1 MSRLGITPG
10 DGTLLAKPP
19 GMRDIIIDENASEAS
34 GLLAIENRAV
44 LDAQGWSL
52 GFWTC
57 SDEGRVERALGA
69 LGKRKDSGDWELCR
83 VAGAK
88 ATVRKKTEDCEG
100 MARRGD
106 WVYVF
111 GSHFGT
117 KTGPLEPRRHFT
129 ARFNEARI
137 DGHLDE
143 ATIDVEIARGAFKL
157 HRLINDALK
166 ESGIE
171 VIEAGAEEARQCIE
185 KTRKIGKK
193 KGKRWAGRIHEG
205 DWPVNVEGVAFRDS
219 GGLLLG
225 LRYPVTREGQPI
237 LVELDNIDKLF
248 RDPPDTPSIRH
259 LWVLENV
266 GSAREPRGIRALER
280 KDGVFHAITGS
291 LDSDPEESVLLQ
303 EHPEGERAESQH
315 HRFTLPEVPW
325 WTRVDAEPVT
335 GVDVDSKVEGLAV
348 DGKGRF
354 RYVLDDD
361 KIHLRSA

>member
-1 MSRLGITPG
+1 MSRLDVTRGG
-10 DGTLLAKPP
+10 GTLLAESS
-19 GMRDIIIDENASEAS
+19 GMRDVIIDENASEAS
-34 GLLAIENRAV
+34 GLLAIENEAV
-44 LDAQGWSL
+44 LAAQGWSV

-57 SDEGRVERALGA
+57 SDEGPVEKALGA
-69 LGKRKDSGDWELCR
+69 FGRRQGSREWELCP
-83 VAGAK
+83 VAGARAK
-88 ATVRKKTEDCEG
+88 VKKKTEDCEA
-100 MARRGD
+100 MARRDG
-106 WVYVF
+106 WVYIF

-117 KTGPLEPRRHFT
+117 KTGPLEPRRHFV
-129 ARFNEARI
+129 ARFDEARI

-143 ATIDVEIARGAFKL
+143 ATIEVEIARGAFKL

-171 VIEAGAEEARQCIE
+171 IIEAGAEEARQCIE
-185 KTRKIGKK
+185 KTRKIGEK

-205 DWPVNVEGVAFRDS
+205 DWPVNIEGVAFRDS

-225 LRYPVTREGQPI
+225 LRYPVTQDGHPV
-237 LVELDNIDKLF
+237 LVELDDTDKLF

-266 GSAREPRGIRALER
+266 GSAREPRGFRALEI

-291 LDSDPEESVLLQ
+291 LDSSPEESVLLE
-303 EHPEGERAESQH
+303 EHPEGARAESRH

-325 WTRVDAEPVT
+325 WT
-335 GVDVDSKVEGLAV
+335 GVRAQHVADLDGDSRVEGLAL
-348 DGKGRF
+348 DNKGRF

-361 KIHLRSA
+361 RIHLQG